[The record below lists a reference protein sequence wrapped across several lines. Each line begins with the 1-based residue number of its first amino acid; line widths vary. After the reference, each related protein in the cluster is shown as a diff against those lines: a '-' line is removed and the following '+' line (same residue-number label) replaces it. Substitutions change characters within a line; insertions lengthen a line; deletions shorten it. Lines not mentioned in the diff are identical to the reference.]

1 MTETFHTRR
10 GAIAAAALT
19 AATAAAFGA
28 RAAPEVASLPMADLP
43 APTGDIHDFDYHIG
57 AWTMVNR
64 RLKKRWVADAEW
76 DEFPGEDRY
85 VQYLGGLVNVDE
97 AVFPTK
103 GFSGLTVRVF
113 DLQRRQWSIYWINSR
128 GGALV
133 DPMIGGFRGN
143 LGVFYGDDVDD
154 GRPVKARYLRTKRP
168 PNEERWEQAFSVDGG
183 VTWETNWTA
192 EFRRV

>member
-1 MTETFHTRR
+1 MASSKGDREPMTEITQTRR
-10 GAIAAAALT
+10 GAIVAATTLT
-19 AATAAAFGA
+19 AAAAFGVG
-28 RAAPEVASLPMADLP
+28 AAPNVASLPMADLP
-43 APTGDIHDFDYHIG
+43 APTGDIHDFDFHIG

-64 RLKKRWVADAEW
+64 RLKKRWVADPEW

-143 LGVFYGDDVDD
+143 LGVFYGDDADD
-154 GRPVKARYLRTKRP
+154 ARPVRARY
-168 PNEERWEQAFSVDGG
+168 
-183 VTWETNWTA
+183 
-192 EFRRV
+192 